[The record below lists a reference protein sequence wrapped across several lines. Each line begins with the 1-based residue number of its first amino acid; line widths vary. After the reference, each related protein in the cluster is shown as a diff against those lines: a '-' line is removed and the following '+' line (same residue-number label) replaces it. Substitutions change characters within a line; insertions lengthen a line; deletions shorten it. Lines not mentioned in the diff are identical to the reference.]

1 MGRLY
6 LKYLKKKDENR
17 DKYYLFKSGIFYIFI
32 DEDAIRIS
40 KIVPFNLIKLEGD
53 IYKCGFPLNSFDK
66 YMRVF
71 NNLGIEIEVVDNSK
85 NVEEE
90 IIKKIRD
97 LDVNK
102 LTPLK
107 AINILCGFKEKLDE

>member
-1 MGRLY
+1 
-6 LKYLKKKDENR
+6 
-17 DKYYLFKSGIFYIFI
+17 
-32 DEDAIRIS
+32 
-40 KIVPFNLIKLEGD
+40 
-53 IYKCGFPLNSFDK
+53 
-66 YMRVF
+66 MRVF
-71 NNLGIEIEVVDNSK
+71 NNLGIEIEIVDNSK

>member
-1 MGRLY
+1 
-6 LKYLKKKDENR
+6 
-17 DKYYLFKSGIFYIFI
+17 
-32 DEDAIRIS
+32 
-40 KIVPFNLIKLEGD
+40 
-53 IYKCGFPLNSFDK
+53 
-66 YMRVF
+66 MRVF
-71 NNLGIEIEVVDNSK
+71 NNLGIEIEIVDNSK

-102 LTPLK
+102 LTSLK